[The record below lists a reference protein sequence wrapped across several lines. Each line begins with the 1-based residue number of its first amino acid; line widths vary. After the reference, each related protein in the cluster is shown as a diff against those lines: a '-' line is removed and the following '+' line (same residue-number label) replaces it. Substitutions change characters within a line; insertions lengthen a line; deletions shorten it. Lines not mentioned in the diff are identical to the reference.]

1 MVSHNLV
8 GFGGEYVV
16 KEIAKGATTARLPCD
31 LVTAG
36 HGEQPLS
43 LQHPVPCLDG
53 VAGPHGDGPLPRLYF
68 GPQLAPRLP
77 VGVSVSLVCGGDGGT
92 GTTTR
97 TRQMD

>member
-43 LQHPVPCLDG
+43 LQHPIPCLDG
-53 VAGPHGDGPLPRLYF
+53 VAGPHRDGPLPRLYL
-68 GPQLAPRLP
+68 GPQLTTSFP
-77 VGVSVSLVCGGDGGT
+77 VRVPVSLICG
-92 GTTTR
+92 R
-97 TRQMD
+97 N